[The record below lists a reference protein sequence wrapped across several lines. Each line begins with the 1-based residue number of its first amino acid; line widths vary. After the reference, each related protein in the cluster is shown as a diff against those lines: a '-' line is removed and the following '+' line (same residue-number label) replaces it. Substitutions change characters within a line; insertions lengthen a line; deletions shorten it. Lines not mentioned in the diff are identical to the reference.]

1 MILNVRHTGIVVNN
15 LQRMA
20 GFYRALGFVEVSHDV
35 ETGSFIEQV
44 VHLDGVT
51 VEWIKMKAPDGYLL
65 ELLKYHSHP
74 NLLEVGLSSSN
85 ELGCSH
91 MAFTVDNIDK
101 VSALV
106 VQNGGTITNQPALSP
121 NGKVKVVYCHD
132 PEGVLIEMVEDIS

>member
-15 LQRMA
+15 LKRMA
-20 GFYRALGFVEVSHDV
+20 DFYRALGFVEVSHDV

-74 NLLEVGLSSSN
+74 NPLKGGLSSSN
-85 ELGCSH
+85 EPGCSH
-91 MAFTVDNIDK
+91 MAFTVDDINN
-101 VSALV
+101 VTALV
-106 VQNGGTITNQPALSP
+106 VENGGTITNQPALSP
-121 NGKVKVVYCHD
+121 NGKVKVIYCHD